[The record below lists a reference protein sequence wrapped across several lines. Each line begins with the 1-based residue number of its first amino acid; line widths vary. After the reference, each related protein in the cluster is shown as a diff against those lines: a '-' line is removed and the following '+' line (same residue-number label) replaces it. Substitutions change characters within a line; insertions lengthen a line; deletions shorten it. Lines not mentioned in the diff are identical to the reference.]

1 MPIKRVLIANRGEI
15 ALRAIRSLKE
25 SKKES
30 VAVYSVGDKDASYLN
45 MADVKVCIGGVKSK
59 DSYLNIPA
67 IITAAELS
75 ESDAIFAGYGF
86 LSENPHFVE
95 VCEHHGKKFIGPNAK
110 TIALMGNKSKAK
122 ETMIKAGVPVV
133 PGTAKALES
142 VDEAK
147 KIAGEIGY
155 PVILKASSGGG
166 GKGMRIVENE
176 NSVEKAFLSAESEAI
191 ASFGDGSIYI
201 EKFIDSPRHVEVQI
215 LGDKYGNVVHLGDR
229 DCSLQRRHQKL
240 IEESRSTFIS
250 EETRQKLYNTT
261 LEAAKFIGY
270 EGAGTIEYLV
280 DKDENFYF
288 MEMNTR
294 LQVEHPISEMITGI
308 DIVDWM
314 VKIAEGEKLFSQ
326 EDIKFSG
333 HSIECRITA
342 EDSKKFIPSAGEI
355 TKMFVPGGMHVRFD
369 SHIFGGYFVPPYYD
383 SMIGKLIVWGVDRSE
398 AINRM
403 KRALDELSI
412 EGIKTTIPFHKEMM
426 KNDDYI
432 SNRIDTRYLE
442 RFLSRV

>member
-1 MPIKRVLIANRGEI
+1 MGIKRVLIANRGEI

-25 SKKES
+25 SGKEA
-30 VAVYSVGDKDASYLN
+30 VAVYSTGDKDASYLN
-45 MADVKVCIGGVKSK
+45 IADVKVCIGGVKAK

-75 ESDAIFAGYGF
+75 ECDAIFPGYGF

-95 VCEHHGKKFIGPNAK
+95 VCEHHGLKFIGPNAK
-110 TIALMGNKSKAK
+110 TISLMGNKSKAK

-133 PGTAKALES
+133 PGTAKPLDS

-147 KIAGEIGY
+147 KVAKEIGY

-166 GKGMRIVENE
+166 GRGMRIVENE
-176 NSVEKAFLSAESEAI
+176 ANVEKAFLSAESEAI
-191 ASFGDGSIYI
+191 AAFGDGAIYI

-215 LGDKYGNVVHLGDR
+215 LGDSHGNVVHLGDR

-240 IEESRSTFIS
+240 IEESLSTFIS
-250 EETRQKLYNTT
+250 EKTREKLYKTT
-261 LEAAKFIGY
+261 IEAAKFIGY

-294 LQVEHPISEMITGI
+294 LQVEHPVTEMVTGV

-314 VKIAEGEKLFSQ
+314 VKIAEGEKLFAQ
-326 EDIKFSG
+326 EDVKFSG

-342 EDSKKFIPSAGEI
+342 EDPKRFMPSAGEI
-355 TKMFVPGGMHVRFD
+355 TKMIAPGGMHVRFD
-369 SHIFGGYFVPPYYD
+369 SHAYGGYFVPPYYD
-383 SMIGKLIVWGVDRSE
+383 SMIGKLIVWGVDRDD

-403 KRALDELSI
+403 KRALDEFSI
-412 EGIKTTIPFHKEMM
+412 EGIKTVIPFHKEMM
-426 KNDDYI
+426 RNDDYI
-432 SNRIDTRYLE
+432 CNRIDTRYLE
-442 RFLSRV
+442 RFLSKG